1 MPRICRKILKELR
14 SHHKLLPLLYREN
27 RIPELAKF
35 ELRHLQ
41 DHVLQRSDLKHSPR
55 LQFKLLKSL
64 CERRARAEPL
74 DHILGTTQ
82 FDDLE
87 ILSGKGALIPRP
99 ETEAMVLRLCDALK
113 DYHFVN
119 EKRKQNLGNNFRVL
133 DLCTGAGPIALL
145 MAKQL
150 YEMELPY
157 GHRVLGID
165 VSEPAL
171 KLATRSLEYNIGK
184 GLLPTDARRDVG
196 FCKGNVLDPEP
207 SIYGEGG
214 DQGLS
219 YLGKSGVHDDIKSF
233 FGSEDQGD
241 YGGTLDI
248 LIANPPYV
256 SANGYW
262 EDTERSVR
270 LYEPEIALVPPEK
283 RPENVSD
290 NFLREDF
297 FYPAIE
303 EFAAYFKSKAIVFE
317 TGGDKQSGRV
327 KAMLESRGWETGTWK
342 DFRGI
347 QRNVVGWRKETGW
360 NWLLLPSKN
369 GMSYD

>member
-1 MPRICRKILKELR
+1 MPRICHKILKELR

-113 DYHFVN
+113 NYHFVN
-119 EKRKQNLGNNFRVL
+119 EKRKRNLGNNFRVL

-165 VSEPAL
+165 VSEAAL

-184 GLLPTDARRDVG
+184 GLLPIDARRDVG
-196 FCKGNVLDPEP
+196 FCR
-207 SIYGEGG
+207 
-214 DQGLS
+214 
-219 YLGKSGVHDDIKSF
+219 GKSEVHDDIRSF
-233 FGSEDQGD
+233 FGNEDQVD

-256 SANGYW
+256 SADGYW
-262 EDTERSVR
+262 GDTERSVR

-290 NFLREDF
+290 NVLREDF

-327 KAMLESRGWETGTWK
+327 KAMLKSRGWETGTWK